1 MHGSKCVAG
10 HGAYGI
16 VVSAE
21 DHLPTCSIRSSR
33 GDSEG
38 KMSDDFAVVR
48 SIIEDKLHQEFY
60 NVPTKDLPPRMQ
72 PRQLPN
78 LQDAMKIDWDDWKS
92 WEWMQ
97 PGWKGVKMHSQCVIN
112 GDGSAEIR
120 SVWK

>member
-1 MHGSKCVAG
+1 MRGAVFYNHLGPRRVMWCFILCDVRCSKAG
-10 HGAYGI
+10 NSNQEAQGRQ
-16 VVSAE
+16 
-21 DHLPTCSIRSSR
+21 D
-33 GDSEG
+33 
-38 KMSDDFAVVR
+38 VR
-48 SIIEDKLHQEFY
+48 RQDKLHQEFY

-112 GDGSAEIR
+112 ADGSAEIR

>member
-1 MHGSKCVAG
+1 MRGAVFYGHLAHAGSCGATYCVMCPAAKPEPAIKEAQG
-10 HGAYGI
+10 RQD
-16 VVSAE
+16 VQ
-21 DHLPTCSIRSSR
+21 RQ
-33 GDSEG
+33 
-38 KMSDDFAVVR
+38 
-48 SIIEDKLHQEFY
+48 DKLHQEFY

-112 GDGSAEIR
+112 ADGSAEIR

>member
-1 MHGSKCVAG
+1 
-10 HGAYGI
+10 
-16 VVSAE
+16 
-21 DHLPTCSIRSSR
+21 
-33 GDSEG
+33 
-38 KMSDDFAVVR
+38 MSDDFAVVR

-112 GDGSAEIR
+112 ADGSAEI
-120 SVWK
+120 

>member
-1 MHGSKCVAG
+1 M
-10 HGAYGI
+10 
-16 VVSAE
+16 
-21 DHLPTCSIRSSR
+21 
-33 GDSEG
+33 
-38 KMSDDFAVVR
+38 VR

-112 GDGSAEIR
+112 ADGSAEIR